1 MKIAKK
7 YLNFWFII
15 NQFIV
20 IVGKLIVTRKKN
32 NKQKRKRKWDINLL
46 LIIISGKSIGIFILN
61 EKNKIKNLDLD
72 SLMIDGKV

>member
-46 LIIISGKSIGIFILN
+46 LIIISGKSIWIFILN